1 MQTIMIELN
10 RGSRDY
16 NYKKAKE
23 ILDAIKHLFPED
35 EHICVQP
42 CSVGAVQGTSWCR
55 EDIFFDMEDMP
66 EELYE
71 IVTDEEL
78 SDIALDLTEGLLYDW
93 TISMKIVRDEAIG
106 DKLAL
111 LKANY
116 SIWQTQELIDEYN
129 QSADREIYM
138 TLEPHEL
145 EEYYEYAYL
154 KYKDTDEL
162 VMGECSDQDG
172 NILTGNGSVSVR
184 LNDLF
189 KSEDD
194 A

>member
-1 MQTIMIELN
+1 
-10 RGSRDY
+10 
-16 NYKKAKE
+16 
-23 ILDAIKHLFPED
+23 
-35 EHICVQP
+35 
-42 CSVGAVQGTSWCR
+42 
-55 EDIFFDMEDMP
+55 MEDMP

-78 SDIALDLTEGLLYDW
+78 SDIALDLTEALLYDW

-116 SIWQTQELIDEYN
+116 SIWQTQEWIDAYN
-129 QSADREIYM
+129 ESADREIYM
-138 TLEPHEL
+138 TLEPHDL

-154 KYKDTDEL
+154 KYKDTGEL
-162 VMGECSDQDG
+162 VMGEWSDQDG

-189 KSEDD
+189 QPKDD